1 MFDLVP
7 ENRTSEIAGGV
18 MYEHNDIS
26 DVGLFKEY
34 GSVRRVPIE
43 AIKSESYSDV
53 ELCEF
58 ERIPN
63 YDAIQNI
70 RTGEIL
76 DTRPVGK
83 TYQLVP
89 HDTLFERQ
97 AELLSYTTL
106 PINAVSVTDRI
117 YDAGL
122 RAHRTVYFNDL
133 RTNIG
138 DSLDT
143 VVCRMDIF
151 NSIDMSWAF
160 QVFSGAYRDLCRN
173 TLVFGGEKA
182 YHQKHKH
189 TKNLSPDALITKAGG
204 SLDIWTGQ
212 RDLMR
217 QWTRAKLTD
226 EQFAQILAETICHRS
241 TRASEAG
248 QGKPVNERLMNN
260 LLYLFE
266 KEKPE
271 LGNTMWAAYNA
282 LTHWST
288 HTNEAW
294 TDMETGK
301 QYQSGKKTANVAQVQ
316 RQRNDA
322 VRSVLGSPSW
332 TYLESLA
339 A

>member
-7 ENRTSEIAGGV
+7 ENRTREIAGGV

-26 DVGLFKEY
+26 DIGLFKEY

-63 YDAIQNI
+63 YDAIQNT

-122 RAHRTVYFNDL
+122 RAHRTIYFNDL

-182 YHQKHKH
+182 YH
-189 TKNLSPDALITKAGG
+189 
-204 SLDIWTGQ
+204 
-212 RDLMR
+212 
-217 QWTRAKLTD
+217 
-226 EQFAQILAETICHRS
+226 
-241 TRASEAG
+241 
-248 QGKPVNERLMNN
+248 
-260 LLYLFE
+260 
-266 KEKPE
+266 
-271 LGNTMWAAYNA
+271 
-282 LTHWST
+282 
-288 HTNEAW
+288 
-294 TDMETGK
+294 
-301 QYQSGKKTANVAQVQ
+301 
-316 RQRNDA
+316 
-322 VRSVLGSPSW
+322 
-332 TYLESLA
+332 
-339 A
+339 